1 MLLLLPR
8 FPLLRDVYGVGLH
21 RARLPARQV
30 RDLSARSATIADH
43 RFRGSPHPGAS
54 APPTLRL
61 PITDPVPT
69 PPTGAPARCAS
80 SPAPPGPQP
89 SRHALIIAGSTQS
102 PLLDRETSA
111 LAPTTYLTISTL
123 PRPHR
128 YSPNNADRRVILPIL
143 FLALPSLSERRVP
156 RRQRFG
162 PAHFGPRALRRR
174 ACRGRRGPRGPRG
187 RAAPISV
194 HCAPRS
200 NPVGASPCRVGGRGT
215 AARRSVGRARRDP
228 RCVGWVL

>member
-1 MLLLLPR
+1 MAATIEAAATTHRQGSARAVAVVGTAHFASHFYMLLLLPR

-61 PITDPVPT
+61 PITDPIPT

-89 SRHALIIAGSTQS
+89 SRHALIIAGSTKS
-102 PLLDRETSA
+102 RHLDRETSA
-111 LAPTTYLTISTL
+111 LAPTTYLTITTL

-143 FLALPSLSERRVP
+143 RRSSSVSILAMYSSASARAWAV
-156 RRQRFG
+156 G
-162 PAHFGPRALRRR
+162 PASALSTMLMTE
-174 ACRGRRGPRGPRG
+174 A
-187 RAAPISV
+187 RAAF
-194 HCAPRS
+194 
-200 NPVGASPCRVGGRGT
+200 
-215 AARRSVGRARRDP
+215 RRTR
-228 RCVGWVL
+228 